1 MGLMLELAISS
12 QITEKA
18 KVWVFGI
25 VLTPALN
32 MIPMMKTGNT
42 QTWSKKNSVQR
53 QNRQILSLMATK
65 QLIEYINNDDESN
78 HSSFRARKNL
88 EK

>member
-42 QTWSKKNSVQR
+42 QT
-53 QNRQILSLMATK
+53 
-65 QLIEYINNDDESN
+65 
-78 HSSFRARKNL
+78 
-88 EK
+88 